1 MLKEKNKSID
11 TIMKMIKAAGASQMK
26 LIPASCVIVDE
37 RVRLKCQVPLCDS
50 FHRNLMCPPF
60 VMSVEEFRRALSAYK
75 WGIILQVIA
84 KLGENGNFREEAYGY
99 ARHLHEIVNIGE
111 REAFQQGFRF
121 AAGFIGGC
129 CHLCEQCV
137 AVEGSRMCRHPF
149 RARPSMEAV
158 GIDVQAT
165 LEAAGLSLAFPIHDC
180 VTWTGLILLD

>member
-1 MLKEKNKSID
+1 
-11 TIMKMIKAAGASQMK
+11 MK
-26 LIPASCVIVDE
+26 LIPATSVIVDE

-50 FHRNLMCPPF
+50 FHKNLMCPPF
-60 VMSVEEFRRALSAYK
+60 VISVDEFRRVLKAYK
-75 WGIILQVIA
+75 RGLLLQVTARI
-84 KLGENGNFREEAYGY
+84 GEKGNNREEVYTH
-99 ARHLHEIVNIGE
+99 ARRLHEIVNIGE
-111 REAFQQGFRF
+111 REAFHLGFRF

-165 LEAAGLSLAFPIHDC
+165 LEAVGLSPSVFPINNY